1 MITLNGQKN
10 VIFLQDENDFLVLFI
25 IMFYLISITIIAFS

>member
-1 MITLNGQKN
+1 MDKN